1 MRSSA
6 QSLVNKLAIYKLILK
21 QNLLVLKSLLNFPIY
36 HSKHMSQYQVNK
48 NVIIA
53 EKSQLNQVV
62 SNTNKGLILI
72 NN

>member
-36 HSKHMSQYQVNK
+36 HSNHMSQYQVNK

-53 EKSQLNQVV
+53 EKSQLNQVL